1 MKLLWALMEIKME
14 VTAMPFQGEEKAFY
28 REHVTDLVT
37 ERKYKR
43 QREQTEKVTRSH

>member
-1 MKLLWALMEIKME
+1 MEIKME

-37 ERKYKR
+37 ERSN
-43 QREQTEKVTRSH
+43 TR

>member
-28 REHVTDLVT
+28 GEHVTDLVT
-37 ERKYKR
+37 ERSN
-43 QREQTEKVTRSH
+43 TR